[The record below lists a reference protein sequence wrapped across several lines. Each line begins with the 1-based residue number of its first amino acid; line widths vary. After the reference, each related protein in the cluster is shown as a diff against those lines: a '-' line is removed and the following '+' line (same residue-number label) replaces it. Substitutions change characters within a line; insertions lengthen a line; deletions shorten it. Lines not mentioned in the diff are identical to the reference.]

1 MTIGEKIKQRRIEL
15 GMTQQELADK
25 MGYTSRASI
34 CTIETGRE
42 SNLTTERI
50 GAFAKALGLNPLSL
64 YDVESQNLDLTDDEV
79 RLIIEYR
86 ASDVTTRQMIQ
97 RILAYKGELS

>member
-1 MTIGEKIKQRRIEL
+1 MTIGDKIKQRRLEL

-42 SNLTTERI
+42 TNLTAERI
-50 GAFAKALGLNPLSL
+50 GAFAKALGVNPLYL
-64 YDVESQNLDLTDDEV
+64 FEHERCELELTDDEIA
-79 RLIIEYR
+79 LIIEYR

-97 RILAYKGELS
+97 RILSYKGETS